1 MPLFGNKRTT
11 EPAMTQVGSHPTTTT
26 TGAHHDATTRNNN
39 HGNNTT
45 HYKAIYLSMF
55 ALGATQLGLLGHL
68 IQLVPP
74 VSADTL

>member
-26 TGAHHDATTRNNN
+26 TTGAHHTTAAPTTTRSN

-45 HYKAIYLSMF
+45 HYKAIYLTMF
-55 ALGATQLGLLGHL
+55 ALGATQMGLLGHL
-68 IQLVPP
+68 I
-74 VSADTL
+74 S